1 LFNDSVRI
9 LEHRNIDN
17 KGHGHVIAL
26 EVLLAKVTII
36 ANIFAPV
43 RSLGRE
49 QQEFYESLG
58 TLIEEF
64 ELKYILNEPN
74 LIILGDFNLP
84 LEPELN
90 NRHNEKIRAGC
101 LSDYFVAMGLT
112 NCWKQNDDSV
122 TFRTG
127 QTRQDRI
134 MFRINNSLREKLI
147 TDWTFT
153 SSDHCLIQLN
163 LWGDKKTIS
172 RRISSLPTYILKYK
186 NCVEKKEN
194 GMMEFQSMCN
204 PQWSVKT
211 KLEFLKWV

>member
-1 LFNDSVRI
+1 MVRI

-26 EVLLAKVTII
+26 EGLLVKVPII
-36 ANIFAPV
+36 ANIYAPV

-49 QQEFYESLG
+49 QQEFYEVLG

-90 NRHNEKIRAGC
+90 NRHIEKIRAGC

-112 NCWKQNDDSV
+112 DCWKQ
-122 TFRTG
+122 
-127 QTRQDRI
+127 
-134 MFRINNSLREKLI
+134 
-147 TDWTFT
+147 
-153 SSDHCLIQLN
+153 
-163 LWGDKKTIS
+163 
-172 RRISSLPTYILKYK
+172 
-186 NCVEKKEN
+186 
-194 GMMEFQSMCN
+194 
-204 PQWSVKT
+204 
-211 KLEFLKWV
+211 